1 MEGAMTSFDEDLVPV
16 ERLLLDPN
24 NYRFQDDAGFVVA
37 DDARFHESSVQDRAF
52 QRLRDNGLI
61 QLKNSI
67 LKNGFLPVER
77 IIVREY
83 PPAAASFLIVEG
95 NRRIAALR
103 WIAEDHAAGVNIP
116 EQVLATIRAV
126 PVLVVKAA
134 EADPAFFEALMGVRH
149 VSGIKQWGGY
159 QRAKLVAVLRDERG
173 MESTE
178 IGDRLAMNTQEVNR
192 RYRAFKALEQMKA
205 DEDYGSYAR
214 SNMYPMF
221 HEAVSLPVVRE
232 WLGWNEAMSEFTNRD
247 TMAQFYRLIT
257 EDEPEDGEVIEA
269 KIKTYEQV
277 RDLRDILPNAE
288 AKRVLLE
295 PSRTFLDAL
304 TTAKLEELSQS
315 WKSQVATAISALE
328 SIGALDLKHMTKEDV
343 AEIVKLR
350 DSAAELLETYDKL
363 TS

>member
-1 MEGAMTSFDEDLVPV
+1 MEAPMTGFREASLPV
-16 ERLLLDPN
+16 ENLLLDPN
-24 NYRFQDDAGFVVA
+24 NYRFHDDAGFVVA
-37 DDARFHESSVQDRAF
+37 DEARFHENSVQDRAF
-52 QRLRDNGLI
+52 GRLRDNGLM

-95 NRRIAALR
+95 NRRVAALR
-103 WIAEDHAAGVNIP
+103 WIAEDHAAGVNIS

-126 PVLVVKAA
+126 PVLVVEAA
-134 EADPAFFEALMGVRH
+134 ESDPAFFEALMGVRH

-159 QRAKLVAVLRDERG
+159 QRAKLVAVLRDQRG
-173 MESTE
+173 MESAE

-205 DEDYGSYAR
+205 DENHGLYAR
-214 SNMYPMF
+214 PNMYPMF

-232 WLGWNEAMSEFTNRD
+232 WLGWDEGMTEFTNGE
-247 TMAQFYRLIT
+247 TMDQFYRLIAPDES
-257 EDEPEDGEVIEA
+257 EDAEVIEP

-277 RDLRDILPNAE
+277 RDLRYILPNGE
-288 AKRVLLE
+288 AKRVLLD

-304 TTAKLEELSQS
+304 TIAKREELSQS
-315 WKSQVATAISALE
+315 WKSQVATVISALE
-328 SIGALDLKHMTKEDV
+328 SIGALDLRHMTKEDV

-350 DSAAELLETYDKL
+350 DSAAELLETYEKL